1 VAPVN
6 VSSSRRRARTLGVGA
21 IEVDE
26 LLALVLGG
34 PAEGLARVCERIRER
49 DLVELSRAL
58 PAELERDHGLGPSGA
73 LRLSAAFDLGRRVA
87 AAQSPPRLSLRA
99 PERVFRLLEP
109 ELRGLCRETF
119 HVLLL
124 DGKHALI
131 RRELV
136 SVGTLTTSLVHPREV
151 LRPAVR
157 EAAAAVIC
165 AHNHPS
171 GDPEPSSE
179 DLAVTQRLAR
189 AGRTLGIPLLD
200 HVVVGRGRFVSL
212 RDRMSF

>member
-1 VAPVN
+1 MAPAN
-6 VSSSRRRARTLGVGA
+6 VPSIRRRARALGVGS
-21 IEVDE
+21 IELDE
-26 LLALVLGG
+26 LLALVLGRPG
-34 PAEGLARVCERIRER
+34 DGLVLARGLIRAR

-58 PAELERDHGLGPSGA
+58 PAELERDHGLRPAEA
-73 LRLSAAFDLGRRVA
+73 LRLVAAFDLCRRVSGA
-87 AAQSPPRLSLRA
+87 RPASRLPLRA

-109 ELRGLCRETF
+109 ELRGLRRETF

-124 DGKHALI
+124 DGKHALL

-157 EAAAAVIC
+157 EAAAAMIC

-171 GDPEPSSE
+171 GDPEPSPE
-179 DLAVTQRLAR
+179 DLAVTRRLIR

-200 HVVVGRGRFVSL
+200 HVVIGAGRFVSL

>member
-1 VAPVN
+1 MA
-6 VSSSRRRARTLGVGA
+6 S
-21 IEVDE
+21 IELDE
-26 LLALVLGG
+26 LLALLLGRE
-34 PAEGLARVCERIRER
+34 PEQRAGLRELLRARG
-49 DLVELSRAL
+49 LVELSRSL
-58 PAELERDHGLGPSGA
+58 PSELEREHGLRPAEA
-73 LRLSAAFDLGRRVA
+73 LRLVAAFDLGRRVSGA
-87 AAQSPPRLSLRA
+87 PPPSRSPLRA

-109 ELRGLCRETF
+109 ELRGLSRETF

-124 DGKHALI
+124 DGKHALL

-136 SVGTLTTSLVHPREV
+136 SVGTLTSSLVHPREV

-171 GDPEPSSE
+171 GDPEPSPE
-179 DLAVTQRLAR
+179 DLAVTRRLIL
-189 AGRTLGIPLLD
+189 AGKTLGIPLLD
-200 HVVVGRGRFVSL
+200 HVVIGTGRFVSL